1 MLSLLLLGQLMGAL
15 RGLELSA
22 KAVLGGDL
30 QGHAGAM
37 VAHCGEVR
45 CEDVALGEA
54 ASHLWKCFVRSYP
67 STIC

>member
-30 QGHAGAM
+30 QGHTGAM

-54 ASHLWKCFVRSYP
+54 ASHIWKCCVRSYP